1 VGQLA
6 YRILL
11 SWGQQ
16 LMLVHKRAPKYF
28 CAQDKFTKYNGTSLC
43 IHLLRQGFFFF
54 LRVSSEA
61 VLRKSPIQCLARN
74 AKYCNIL
81 SGTEWSLTTKGTIY
95 CITFALFIFIFLSYC
110 SVISMNQFPNSGK
123 TAFYPSIAL
132 LIPWPEYFITSPRH
146 WHNRVFMFQLGNVDK
161 QAEKK
166 KA

>member
-54 LRVSSEA
+54 WGYLLRQFYASHLYNVWQEMQNIVTSCQA
-61 VLRKSPIQCLARN
+61 QNGVLQQKEQYTVLPLP
-74 AKYCNIL
+74 
-81 SGTEWSLTTKGTIY
+81 SL
-95 CITFALFIFIFLSYC
+95 FSFFFL
-110 SVISMNQFPNSGK
+110 
-123 TAFYPSIAL
+123 IAL
-132 LIPWPEYFITSPRH
+132 SSPWTSSRTVVKQHFTLPSHSWYLDPNTLLLHLGIDTIEYLCSS
-146 WHNRVFMFQLGNVDK
+146 
-161 QAEKK
+161 
-166 KA
+166 